1 MDILKNKKGST
12 TILTAVVIGTVL
24 MLVISLVEL
33 TKVED
38 RKRKDTIIYVSW
50 SAKHIIRVQSVSQRQ
65 VWNTGD
71 CKR

>member
-33 TKVED
+33 TKWKIE
-38 RKRKDTIIYVSW
+38 KGKKS
-50 SAKHIIRVQSVSQRQ
+50 
-65 VWNTGD
+65 
-71 CKR
+71 